1 MKKSD
6 EIRAEMLH
14 ATSPLFNKRKLKLGT
29 FGSNLSGA
37 QTVSSMEG
45 VLKVDWDTASTVGAM
60 AEAMEFEAIVPV
72 GRWRGFGGDTDF
84 NRDSFESYTFAAGM
98 AAQTKYPAVF
108 ATSHV
113 STIHPTMA
121 AKQATTID
129 HISGGRFALNVVT
142 GWYKAEFDA
151 FGLAMPDH
159 DARYDGAAE
168 WIEIM
173 RLLWQSEEPVNYEG
187 KYYQVRNALLRPQPI
202 QKPCPPVMCAGQ
214 SKKGQKFSAKY
225 SDITFMIPSN
235 RSSPA
240 ALREEIEQ
248 FRKSIREESG
258 RDIRLWS
265 YAFII
270 QGDTEEQARKI
281 HYHCVHEKGDW
292 AGLDNVFE
300 AMGMNNLSMSPE
312 TKVKLKEDF
321 IAGSGGVP
329 LIGTKEQ
336 IVDGLKL
343 FADAGLDGVLLTW
356 PAYIDGMR
364 QFQRETYPL
373 LVQAGLR

>member
-1 MKKSD
+1 MRKSD

-14 ATSPLFNKRKLKLGT
+14 ATNPLFNERKLKLGT

-45 VLKVDWDTASTVGAM
+45 VLKVDWPTASTVGAM
-60 AEAMEFEAIVPV
+60 ADAMEFEAIVPV

-84 NRDSFESYTFAAGM
+84 NGDSFESYTFAAGM

-113 STIHPTMA
+113 STVHPTMA
-121 AKQATTID
+121 AKQAATID
-129 HISGGRFALNVVT
+129 HISGGRFSLNVIT

-173 RLLWQSEEPVNYEG
+173 RLLWQSEEPVTYEG

-214 SKKGQKFSAKY
+214 SKKGRQFSAKY
-225 SDITFMIPSN
+225 SDITFMVPEN
-235 RSSPA
+235 RSDPA
-240 ALREEIEQ
+240 ALRAEIQQ
-248 FRKSIREESG
+248 FRKSIREQSG
-258 RDIRLWS
+258 RDIKLWS
-265 YAFII
+265 YTYII
-270 QGDTEEQARKI
+270 QADTEEQAKKI
-281 HYHCVHEKGDW
+281 HHHCVHEKGDW
-292 AGLDNVFE
+292 AGLSNVFE
-300 AMGMNNLSMSPE
+300 AMGLNNLSMPPE
-312 TKVKLKEDF
+312 IKVKLKEDF
-321 IAGSGGVP
+321 IAGFGGVP

-336 IVDGLKL
+336 IVDGLK
-343 FADAGLDGVLLTW
+343 FFVDAGIDGLLLTW
-356 PAYIDGMR
+356 PSYVTGMR
-364 QFQRETYPL
+364 RFQKDTYPL